1 MPKIYTEES
10 FREYA
15 KMKQKC
21 KPGIMTSRIRTS
33 LMICTK
39 EQVKEITNHDFLI
52 ASRVT
57 GERYVSASIATSNE
71 VSSFSLQVCFPILVV
86 SSVKCLEE

>member
-1 MPKIYTEES
+1 MQARNNDVKDSDFTDEMHEES
-10 FREYA
+10 SKR
-15 KMKQKC
+15 
-21 KPGIMTSRIRTS
+21 
-33 LMICTK
+33 
-39 EQVKEITNHDFLI
+39 NHDFLI

-86 SSVKCLEE
+86 SSVQFLKEFKFRDERIWNVHLSKVSRMQ